1 MRVPIIPSPNSSACP
16 DTSGARVGFIKS
28 VFAFFEPYFSHSN
41 YFIKLTNW
49 EFWPFSVV
57 YFFVIIYHCWLSI
70 KAGSFFFFSASNPS
84 IELGGMLGESKSGIL
99 DNIPE
104 QFRAKFILIKSGMHY
119 HEAISNYQK
128 SGFEFPVIAK
138 PDVGERGQGVRKIES
153 IDALVAYHLQTKAT
167 YLIQEF
173 VDFPIELGVFYY
185 RYPNAANGTISSVVM
200 KNFLTV
206 TGDGSS
212 TLQELIEAYPR
223 ARLVQNYVFKAFENE
238 LNTIPKTNQEILL
251 EGIGNHCRGTTFLN
265 ANALINEQFI
275 SVFDAISKQIVSF
288 YYGRYDLRCNS
299 IEDLYE
305 GKNIKIVELNG
316 CGAEPAHIYQPG
328 FSFWEGQKV
337 LLQHH
342 KIMFDISMQNHK
354 KGIAFAT
361 FAQIRHD
368 YRLYKEAINSI

>member
-1 MRVPIIPSPNSSACP
+1 
-16 DTSGARVGFIKS
+16 
-28 VFAFFEPYFSHSN
+28 
-41 YFIKLTNW
+41 
-49 EFWPFSVV
+49 
-57 YFFVIIYHCWLSI
+57 
-70 KAGSFFFFSASNPS
+70 
-84 IELGGMLGESKSGIL
+84 MLGESKSGIL
-99 DNIPE
+99 DKIPE
-104 QFRAKFILIKSGMHY
+104 QFRAKFILINSEMHY
-119 HEAISNYQK
+119 REAISNYQK

-153 IDALVAYHLQTKAT
+153 IDALVAYHLQTNAT

-185 RYPNAANGTISSVVM
+185 CYPNAANGTVSSVVM
-200 KNFLTV
+200 KDFLKV
-206 TGDGSS
+206 KGDGHS
-212 TLQELIEAYPR
+212 TLQELIGAYPR
-223 ARLVQNYVFKAFENE
+223 ARFVQNYLFKAFENE

-265 ANALINEQFI
+265 ANEVINEQFI
-275 SVFDAISKQIVSF
+275 SVFDAISKQIDGF
-288 YYGRYDLRCNS
+288 YYGRYDLRCKS
-299 IEDLYE
+299 IADLYE
-305 GKNIKIVELNG
+305 GNNIKIVELNG

-354 KGIAFAT
+354 KGVPFAS

-368 YRLYKEAINSI
+368 YKIYKQAINSI